1 MAKAWE
7 DEPPARES
15 EGGAQKRAR
24 VLVVAS
30 DAAQRRALA
39 RVFAADGFAAASAAD
54 RSEALAAC
62 DGRAPELVAI
72 QLAAAGERDG
82 LALCE
87 QLRARPHGGVDLP
100 ILVIGAESDGADFVR
115 ALEAGASDFASSA
128 EPLAAAVHRARVLL
142 RARRSSAALRE
153 SEARLREAQQLA
165 QLASWRYELDSRA
178 LAGDAELWRV
188 LGVRRGGRPQL
199 DPADRDALAAH
210 VRECLRSG
218 RVATGELRARGD
230 DGAER
235 RLRYRMQLALGDD
248 GEPLAL
254 EGVVQD
260 VSAWRR
266 AEQRASYLAEHDP
279 ITNLANRSGLQALLA
294 RRAGEARAA
303 ERELGLIAFGL
314 GGFERVAATLGR
326 ESADALLAEAAR
338 RLAAALP
345 QCELAHARD
354 AHFVA
359 LAPDAGDA
367 VALEASAQ
375 RALEALDAPIRGESH
390 ELLLAPSAG
399 IARFPSDGDD
409 PNEVLRC
416 AERALAQAQRGGARV
431 QAHSAASSAAALR
444 RLAIAGRLRGAIA
457 RGELLLL
464 YQPKIAL
471 ASGELA
477 GFEGLVRWREPELGT
492 LSPAEFVPI
501 AEEFGLIGEL
511 GDWVVREACRQIV
524 AWRSEGLG
532 DVPIAVNLS
541 PQQFR
546 REGVAARIAQ
556 ILRETGASAA
566 LLGIEVT
573 ESVLLEDADC
583 AIRELNA
590 LRALG
595 CELALDDFGTG
606 FSSLSVLRKLP
617 VQIVKIDREF
627 ISEISTREDAAAL
640 TAGVVAMAKSL
651 WLRVVAEGVEKEAE
665 RELVAIWG
673 CDEAQGYLF
682 SMPVAAD
689 SASLLWRERGPRAPT
704 VRAAS
709 GAFS

>member
-1 MAKAWE
+1 MATVWE
-7 DEPPARES
+7 DEPPAREP
-15 EGGAQKRAR
+15 EDAAQKRAR
-24 VLVVAS
+24 VLV
-30 DAAQRRALA
+30 AAPEAPRRRALA
-39 RVFAADGFAAASAAD
+39 QVFASGGFAVASAASRAD
-54 RSEALAAC
+54 ALAAC
-62 DGRAPELVAI
+62 ESRAYDLVAI
-72 QLAAAGERDG
+72 ELSGSEREG

-87 QLRARPHGGVDLP
+87 QLRARPRAGELP
-100 ILVIGAESDGADFVR
+100 ILVIGAADDGAAFAR
-115 ALEAGASDFASSA
+115 ALEAGASDFASGS
-128 EPLAAAVHRARVLL
+128 EPLAAVVHRARVLV
-142 RARRSSAALRE
+142 RARRSGDALRK

-165 QLASWRYELDSRA
+165 QLAGWRYELDSRA
-178 LAGDAELWRV
+178 LTGDPELWRV
-188 LGVRRGGRPQL
+188 LGVARGARPRL
-199 DPADRDALAAH
+199 EPADLETLAAH
-210 VRECLRSG
+210 VRDCLRSG
-218 RVATGELRARGD
+218 RVATGEVRARGD

-235 RLRYRMQLALGDD
+235 RLRYRMQLALGEE
-248 GEPLAL
+248 GEPIAL

-266 AEQRASYLAEHDP
+266 AEQRASYLADHDP
-279 ITNLANRSGLQALLA
+279 VTNLANRSGLQQRLSQ
-294 RRAGEARAA
+294 RAVEARAA
-303 ERELGLIAFGL
+303 GHALGVLAFGL

-338 RLAAALP
+338 RLASALP
-345 QCELAHARD
+345 GCELAHARD

-359 LAPDAGDA
+359 LAREAGDPA
-367 VALEASAQ
+367 ALEAAAQ
-375 RALEALDAPIRGESH
+375 RALDALDAPIRGASH

-431 QAHSAASSAAALR
+431 QAHSAESSAAALR
-444 RLAIAGRLRGAIA
+444 RLALAGRLRGAIA
-457 RGELLLL
+457 RGELALL

-471 ASGELA
+471 ASGEIA

-556 ILRETGASAA
+556 ILRETGASPA

-682 SMPVAAD
+682 SMPVPAD
-689 SASLLWRERGPRAPT
+689 SASHLWRERGARSATGKPP
-704 VRAAS
+704 
-709 GAFS
+709 G